1 MGEILDSL
9 RKLQKIERDLGRF
22 RAKENS
28 FRRKANKNKREID
41 KIEAEYKEHLADL
54 TRCQMEIDNAD
65 LDIKARE
72 ESMNKHRLALNGA
85 KTNKEYAAILTAL
98 NTEKADTAKCE
109 SRVLELMAK
118 KEDLQSQ
125 SKTYDSERKICEER
139 VQKALK
145 QLEEYVSKTKA
156 DCEKLEAKRREV
168 AETVPPSALQT
179 FEKVADK
186 NDGEAMAEVIRLNSR
201 SDDYI
206 CDGCN
211 MSIPLEHI
219 NRLRSSDDILICA
232 TCGRILYL
240 QPE

>member
-1 MGEILDSL
+1 M
-9 RKLQKIERDLGRF
+9 GRF

-28 FRRKANKNKREID
+28 FRRKANKNKREIE

-54 TRCQMEIDNAD
+54 TKCQMEIDNAD

-72 ESMNKHRLALNGA
+72 ESMSKHRLALNGA

-125 SKTYDSERKICEER
+125 SKTFDSERNLCEER

-145 QLEEYVSKTKA
+145 QLEDYITKTRA
-156 DCEKLEAKRREV
+156 ECDKLENKRREV
-168 AETVPPSALQT
+168 AETIPPSALQT
-179 FEKVADK
+179 FEKVAEK

-219 NRLRSSDDILICA
+219 NRLQSSDDILICA
-232 TCGRILYL
+232 TCGRILHM
-240 QPE
+240 QAE